1 MLFINEE
8 KNKFNKAIK
17 NKDIKSAFTVIIEGY
32 KTNKEQD
39 IKLFEL
45 IENNEI
51 FEIMES
57 LTKEGK
63 IIPDKYLALASIY
76 WNSKYFWDIGYG
88 TERGEKSNDYPNIS
102 SVYAEKVKNSEY
114 ARVLF
119 VEWSLLF
126 KDMVEEKT
134 KYRDSKNT
142 SSFYF
147 PPHEYEEQVIEKT
160 AYSLGNIMFKEATK
174 EEIIEIILSCQ
185 KYPKKPKAGE
195 DIERLYNIQNS
206 RYYDVQYF
214 SSWLSENALSLT
226 LEKTKKDLILDK
238 SIPLVSQGIIN
249 EIKIFHNEIEINKKL
264 LEPQDQM
271 LYEKLFE
278 VRLIELLNDYQ
289 EINKEFLEIK
299 NKNEQSPDNLLYT
312 SLLEIRDMFENL
324 NEKVNI
330 KKIEEL
336 SFNVK
341 LTREFIK
348 HTF

>member
-17 NKDIKSAFTVIIEGY
+17 SKNIKSAFTVITDGY
-32 KTNKEQD
+32 QTNKEQD
-39 IKLFEL
+39 MKLFEL
-45 IENNEI
+45 IENSEI
-51 FEIMES
+51 FEVMED
-57 LTKEGK
+57 LVKEGK
-63 IIPDKYLALASIY
+63 TIPDKNLALASIY
-76 WNSKYFWDIGYG
+76 WNSKYFLEIGHGTTNNQKSKYFYLDILY
-88 TERGEKSNDYPNIS
+88 EEKINDPQ
-102 SVYAEKVKNSEY
+102 Y
-114 ARVLF
+114 ARLLF

-134 KYRDSKNT
+134 KYRDNKNT
-142 SSFYF
+142 SNFYYS
-147 PPHEYEEQVIEKT
+147 PHDYEEQIIEQT
-160 AYSLGNIMFKEATK
+160 AYSLGKVMFKEATK

-185 KYPKKPKAGE
+185 NYPKKPKAKTE
-195 DIERLYNIQNS
+195 VERLYNIQNS

-249 EIKIFHNEIEINKKL
+249 EIKIFHNEIEINKNL